1 MNDYRGETDT
11 MRNAGTMLLVE
22 DNPAD
27 VFFVRAALQHEG
39 IESEILVAND
49 GEKAIQFVEAAEA
62 NPAAPCPQVVLLDL
76 NLPRTSGTDVLRRLR
91 KSSRCAN
98 VPVIVVTSSDA
109 PSDREEV
116 ESLGASRYFL
126 KPQNI
131 DEYMKLGSIVRE
143 VL

>member
-1 MNDYRGETDT
+1 
-11 MRNAGTMLLVE
+11 
-22 DNPAD
+22 
-27 VFFVRAALQHEG
+27 VRAALQHEG